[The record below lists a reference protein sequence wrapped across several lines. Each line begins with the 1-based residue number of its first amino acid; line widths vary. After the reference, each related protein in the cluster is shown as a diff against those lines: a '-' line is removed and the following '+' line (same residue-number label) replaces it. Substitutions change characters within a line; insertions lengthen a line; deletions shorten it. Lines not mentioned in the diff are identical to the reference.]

1 MNSLNLSFLGQ
12 ELKSS
17 HSNKSFLLLNNV
29 FRKNEKNWLP
39 KYLIVCA
46 LTETEDHINPFQV
59 HLPSPH
65 HLKTSGFWYF
75 LVIRKSD
82 LKWVHH
88 RKIFIYEMT
97 KNVYQCRIQKW
108 SHWYRSI
115 VSKGLDI
122 FKFWNFYIHSLAFSV
137 RSPASKVQRPES
149 SVQSPTSS
157 VQRPECSVQRPEYS
171 IQSPASS
178 VQRLGSS
185 DHGPELNVQSPASRV
200 QVFRYAVKI
209 TDMKSTPIWI
219 LYHFWTC
226 KPTDKLDQK
235 PIWLFSV
242 SYRSIFISGFV

>member
-108 SHWYRSI
+108 SHGYRSI

-149 SVQSPTSS
+149 RVQHPESSIQCPAPRIQRPGSRVKCPESSVQSPGF
-157 VQRPECSVQRPEYS
+157 S
-171 IQSPASS
+171 ICRQ
-178 VQRLGSS
+178 
-185 DHGPELNVQSPASRV
+185 NN
-200 QVFRYAVKI
+200 RYEI
-209 TDMKSTPIWI
+209 YPNMN
-219 LYHFWTC
+219 
-226 KPTDKLDQK
+226 
-235 PIWLFSV
+235 
-242 SYRSIFISGFV
+242 FISFLNM